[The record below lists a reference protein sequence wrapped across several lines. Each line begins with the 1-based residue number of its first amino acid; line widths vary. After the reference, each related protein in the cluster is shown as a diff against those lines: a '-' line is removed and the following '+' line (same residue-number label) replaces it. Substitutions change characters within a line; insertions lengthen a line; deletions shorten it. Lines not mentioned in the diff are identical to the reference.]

1 MYSPATGGGTVR
13 KPLETQ
19 PRNGLPNITPV
30 TRSKATGGL
39 FRPLGGCG
47 STSTTGRSLTATKV
61 MQSSRISAMFKHVW
75 VVLVLVLA
83 QAGSLWAQQAPFLA
97 ALKVD
102 AIEPAP
108 VPFVAV
114 TYPESRPHRFWDNE
128 NRVLFAGVAALSA
141 ADFAVT
147 RANLA
152 SNGRELNPV
161 TRVFSGSTAGLA
173 VNFSLETAGVIGVS
187 YVLHRTGHHKLERM
201 VSMFNIGASG
211 AAVGYDLAHR

>member
-1 MYSPATGGGTVR
+1 
-13 KPLETQ
+13 
-19 PRNGLPNITPV
+19 
-30 TRSKATGGL
+30 
-39 FRPLGGCG
+39 
-47 STSTTGRSLTATKV
+47 
-61 MQSSRISAMFKHVW
+61 MQSSRIYAMFKYGW
-75 VVLVLVLA
+75 VVLALVLA
-83 QAGSLWAQQAPFLA
+83 QAGSLWAQQTPFLA

-114 TYPESRPHRFWDNE
+114 PYPESRPHRFWDNE
-128 NRVLFAGVAALSA
+128 NRVLFTGVAALSA

-161 TRVFSGSTAGLA
+161 TRVLSGSTAGLA